1 VKTMVVETAAV
12 IDAKGL
18 ILGRMASIVAKRL
31 LQGETIFIVNA
42 EKAAI
47 SGRRLS
53 KVREARAFLNIGHPG
68 KGPFHPRR
76 PDQIVRRAIRGML
89 PWKKPK
95 GQQAYKRLRVF
106 LGMPEELKGKV
117 AQTIPD
123 ANADKLKCPYI
134 TVEELAREIGWKP
147 TGE

>member
-1 VKTMVVETAAV
+1 MVIETAVV
-12 IDAKGL
+12 IDARGL
-18 ILGRMASIVAKRL
+18 ILGRMASILAKRL
-31 LQGETIFIVNA
+31 LQGESIVIVNA
-42 EKAAI
+42 EKAVI

-53 KVREARAFLNIGHPG
+53 KVREARAFLEIGHPG

-76 PDQIVRRAIRGML
+76 PDQIVRRTIRGML
-89 PWKKPK
+89 PWKRPK

-106 LGMPEELKGKV
+106 LSMPEELKGKE

-123 ANADKLKCPYI
+123 ANVERLKCPYI
-134 TVEELAREIGWKP
+134 TVEELAKEIGWTP